1 MTYLI
6 ILQRCFWGLLY
17 IVVSQS
23 SFGFLNKHLLN
34 INTHIGGLPLWLSNK
49 ESTCKAENAGDAG
62 AIPVSG
68 RSLGWGHGNPFQYS
82 FLENPMNRGA
92 WWAMVHGI
100 TKSRTQLEQ
109 LSMHRHKHIEN
120 AQTTC
125 SQNYRYLINHLSDEK
140 AEYSGIPRALPM
152 PSSHHSLSFFK
163 GRNVIFQ
170 LMT

>member
-62 AIPVSG
+62 AIPGSG
-68 RSLGWGHGNPFQYS
+68 RSLG
-82 FLENPMNRGA
+82 
-92 WWAMVHGI
+92 
-100 TKSRTQLEQ
+100 
-109 LSMHRHKHIEN
+109 
-120 AQTTC
+120 
-125 SQNYRYLINHLSDEK
+125 
-140 AEYSGIPRALPM
+140 
-152 PSSHHSLSFFK
+152 
-163 GRNVIFQ
+163 
-170 LMT
+170 

>member
-1 MTYLI
+1 MFYDIRLWDFPGGASGKEPTHQCWRQRDTGLI
-6 ILQRCFWGLLY
+6 PGSER
-17 IVVSQS
+17 SP
-23 SFGFLNKHLLN
+23 
-34 INTHIGGLPLWLSNK
+34 GG
-49 ESTCKAENAGDAG
+49 
-62 AIPVSG
+62 
-68 RSLGWGHGNPFQYS
+68 GHSNPFQYS

-92 WWAMVHGI
+92 WWSMVHGI

-125 SQNYRYLINHLSDEK
+125 SQNYHYLINHLSDEK

>member
-62 AIPVSG
+62 AIPGSG

-82 FLENPMNRGA
+82 FLENPMNRA
-92 WWAMVHGI
+92 VWWATNHGV
-100 TKSRTQLEQ
+100 TKGQTWLKQLNTHA
-109 LSMHRHKHIEN
+109 LSHIGE
-120 AQTTC
+120 
-125 SQNYRYLINHLSDEK
+125 L
-140 AEYSGIPRALPM
+140 
-152 PSSHHSLSFFK
+152 LSFPGSLPCIHIIKFLFNFILFI
-163 GRNVIFQ
+163 G
-170 LMT
+170 LMSI